1 MDKSKIYI
9 NEDEAGYLEFLKNK
23 QEKTILDK
31 RINTLEAV
39 IKELMNKITALEIKN
54 ESGGKG

>member
-1 MDKSKIYI
+1 MDKSKLYI
-9 NEDEAGYLEFLKNK
+9 NEDEVGYLEFLKNK

-31 RINTLEAV
+31 RINTLEAI

>member
-1 MDKSKIYI
+1 MDKSKLYI
-9 NEDEAGYLEFLKNK
+9 NEDEVGYLEFLKNK

-31 RINTLEAV
+31 RINTLEAI
-39 IKELMNKITALEIKN
+39 IKELMNKITALETKN